1 MRTDE
6 QINILMVD
14 DQPAKLLS
22 YETIL
27 SDLGENMIRASSGRQ
42 ALEYLLKYDIAVILM
57 DVSMPELDGFELAEI
72 IRQHPRYQKTAIIF
86 VSAVHLTDFDQLKGY
101 AAGAVDYVS
110 VPVIPEI
117 LRAKVSIF
125 AELYRKTQQLERLNH
140 ELEQRVEERTAE
152 LHRRAEEL
160 EQLNAELAR
169 SNQER
174 QELLEREQAARAEA
188 EMAVQLREQFIA
200 IASHELKTPL
210 TALMGFGQLF
220 QTRALR
226 SGTLSERDIQSLDRI
241 LVQADRLHRMINAL
255 LDVSRIEQ
263 GRLGLERQLLDL
275 CALARHTVAE
285 IQTMNS
291 QQHFDMQ
298 IPDAPLWLAG
308 DPLRLEQVLYNLL
321 GNAVKYSPHGGAITL
336 SITEQ
341 DDTVL
346 IAIRDQG
353 MGIPADDL
361 PHLFERFYRASNVS
375 VDNISGV
382 GIGLYV
388 VKEIVSLHGGTVTI
402 QSEEGHGS
410 TFTICLP
417 RDTIQPKIS
426 QAYAEPAAA
435 SNHSIVH

>member
-1 MRTDE
+1 MSTDE

-27 SDLGENMIRASSGRQ
+27 AELGENMIRASSGRQ
-42 ALEYLLKYDIAVILM
+42 ALEQLLKADIAVILM
-57 DVSMPELDGFELAEI
+57 DVSMPEIDGFELAEI

-86 VSAVHLTDFDQLKGY
+86 ISAVHLTDFDQLKGY

-125 AELYRKTQQLERLNH
+125 AELYRKTQQLERLNR

-152 LHRRAEEL
+152 LHQRAEEL
-160 EQLNAELAR
+160 QQLNVELAR

-174 QELLEREQAARAEA
+174 QTLLESERAARTEA
-188 EMAVQLREQFIA
+188 EVAVQLREQFIA

-220 QTRALR
+220 QMRAQR
-226 SGTLSERDIQSLDRI
+226 TGTLSERDTQSLERI
-241 LVQADRLHRMINAL
+241 LVQGDRLHRMINAL

-263 GRLGLERQLLDL
+263 GRLRLERELLDL
-275 CALARHTVAE
+275 SALARHTVAE
-285 IQTMNS
+285 IQTMSS
-291 QQHFDMQ
+291 QHHFDMQ
-298 IPDAPLWLAG
+298 MPDEPLWITG
-308 DPLRLEQVLYNLL
+308 DSLRLEQVLYNLL
-321 GNAVKYSPHGGAITL
+321 GNAIKYSPHGGPITL
-336 SITEQ
+336 SITAQ
-341 DDTVL
+341 DEIVYV
-346 IAIRDQG
+346 AIRDHG
-353 MGIPADDL
+353 IGIPSYDL

-388 VKEIVSLHGGTVTI
+388 VQEIVALHGGTVTVE
-402 QSEEGHGS
+402 SEEGHGS

-417 RDTIQPKIS
+417 RDTPLLDIS
-426 QAYAEPAAA
+426 DTHAVAA
-435 SNHSIVH
+435 SNHSVVH